1 MTGPAIVPPAT
12 LGILGGGQL
21 GRYAV
26 MAAASMGYR
35 TMVLDPDPSAPAGLL
50 AHEHLVAAYDDPD
63 ALRRLGFDCDV
74 VTTEFENPPAAALD
88 ELAATV
94 VVAPSPLSLIHI

>member
-1 MTGPAIVPPAT
+1 MTAAAIVPPAT

-35 TMVLDPDPSAPAGLL
+35 TMVLDPDPSARPVCWPTNTSSP
-50 AHEHLVAAYDDPD
+50 HTTIRTRCVASHSS
-63 ALRRLGFDCDV
+63 
-74 VTTEFENPPAAALD
+74 
-88 ELAATV
+88 AT
-94 VVAPSPLSLIHI
+94 P